1 MRSAEKLACATTP
14 APRIVHRYLTSR
26 PAGVQLF
33 QLPHLVGVRPLV
45 VLARHLEQGG
55 QSLELW
61 MTQEDAELLAD
72 QALADVRV
80 PVAVRAERGSRVV
93 HVQGAEPV
101 EPDPRVD
108 HVDEAIEL
116 VLL

>member
-33 QLPHLVGVRPLV
+33 QLPHLVGVGAMAVR
-45 VLARHLEQGG
+45 ARHLEQRREA
-55 QSLELW
+55 LEPRVRE
-61 MTQEDAELLAD
+61 EDAELLAD

-80 PVAVRAERGSRVV
+80 PVAVRPERRGRVV
-93 HVQGAEPV
+93 HVEDAEPV
-101 EPDPRVD
+101 
-108 HVDEAIEL
+108 
-116 VLL
+116 